1 MSLMLVTG
9 SIPGLLDLTGHL
21 VPECQNQDIKLLL
34 SLDLD
39 LFGYLVCKIIISSC
53 TIIIQFLIGG
63 RDGSRILQSNE
74 ILYYPGSYNIN
85 GHNVIFSKW
94 VWASERMIQEAIW
107 EKVIPNGMKELP
119 LPLAGHCVVDIRK

>member
-1 MSLMLVTG
+1 M
-9 SIPGLLDLTGHL
+9 
-21 VPECQNQDIKLLL
+21 
-34 SLDLD
+34 
-39 LFGYLVCKIIISSC
+39 
-53 TIIIQFLIGG
+53 IGG

-107 EKVIPNGMKELP
+107 EKVIPDGMKELP
-119 LPLAGHCVVDIRK
+119 LPLAGHCVVDIRSESS